1 MVFTRSIT
9 TLELI
14 TSIKSMW
21 EHSDQRYVTLF
32 SRSMIFVVSLLFLNI
47 FLSAVID
54 LEGLGQIYM
63 HPTGSK
69 A

>member
-1 MVFTRSIT
+1 
-9 TLELI
+9 
-14 TSIKSMW
+14 MW